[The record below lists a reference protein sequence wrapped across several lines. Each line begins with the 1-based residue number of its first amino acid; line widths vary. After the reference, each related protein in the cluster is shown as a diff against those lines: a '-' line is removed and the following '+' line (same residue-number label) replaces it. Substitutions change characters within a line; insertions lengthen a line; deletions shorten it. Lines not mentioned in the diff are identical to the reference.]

1 MDWKAKWITIKGK
14 ESAQNF
20 WFCARKEFDLNENI
34 TDAKLHITADSR
46 YVVWVNGKRLGQ
58 GPIRS
63 WHFAY
68 HYDTYDISDLL
79 YIGDNAISV
88 LVTHYGIGTFQ
99 YIPAPTGLL
108 AQIDIK
114 MLDGDVETVIT
125 DSSWKV
131 SEHPSYDRRTPRIA
145 CQQAWVEHFDARVD
159 PLGWEDICFDDLSW
173 ENAEEIG
180 DVGCQPW
187 TNLVP
192 RPIPFLTEEPISPVS
207 VISSRLVNP
216 PKQVWAMN
224 LRNNLLPGDID
235 ANPRPICGFIATT
248 IKVDQETDVTFKY
261 QSRWVNA
268 TGTLRVNGEDV
279 GQNPDYFSRW
289 AGGSTVNFKLRPGE
303 NLLLWNV
310 TGTYHEWSTNFP
322 VESPIMLE
330 PSAPFVS
337 NAHFATFG
345 PFISSDDQDFLSVWN
360 AKTVDDLKPYTKYLK
375 PIDHNDENSAHVFN
389 LTVWAKQAQGKP
401 RIDDLNAM
409 CSVNDNVTTI
419 YPTDDG
425 SDIELIFDFGKMAV
439 GFLEFEVDAPEGVI
453 MDWLGFES
461 YQDGVLDYTWGMNNV
476 MRYITRSGW
485 QKFHSVIRRGG
496 RYFILTIR
504 NLAEPMQI
512 RQVRLLLN
520 TYPVIHRGDFICNDH
535 LLNQIWRIGRY
546 TTRLCSEDTYVDCP
560 TYEQTFW
567 VGDSRNEGAV
577 NYVAF
582 GEYALSRH
590 CLILAGQSLNRS
602 PLVESQVPSGWENIL
617 TAWSMLWAL
626 ACEEYYQ
633 MTGDMDFLKEIYP
646 YMAKQANNCEKMLNG
661 DDLLEIEAWNM
672 LDWAPMDTPGSGI
685 ITHQNAWL
693 VEAYRRTA
701 KVAKILGKDSD
712 ADRYLKIAEKIKIG
726 INKRLWSDEKQ
737 AYIDCIRAD
746 GTLSPVV
753 SQQTNT
759 VVFLCDCAT
768 DDRKEIIQQYI
779 ASAPDGFVRIGSP
792 FMMFFTFE
800 ALAKTGDFQKIL
812 DLSRKHWGFMLDKD
826 ATTCWETFP
835 GYEPSSRW
843 TRSHCH
849 AWSAAP
855 TYFLSTYQLGIRPI
869 EPGFSKV
876 LIAPE
881 PADLLWAKGRMPTP
895 KGNISVWWQKTDNS
909 FDIQVDLPDDVYA
922 VIKLPVNAEEFSDI
936 KIDGDIKATKEN
948 NYWILKADKGG
959 KIHVS
964 VFKQI

>member
-1 MDWKAKWITIKGK
+1 MDWEAKWITIKGH
-14 ESAQNF
+14 ETSQNF
-20 WFCARKEFDLNENI
+20 WFCARKEFIVDESI
-34 TDAKLHITADSR
+34 AQAKLHITADSR
-46 YVVWVNGKRLGQ
+46 YVVWVNGQRLGQ

-79 YIGDNAISV
+79 YVGENVISV
-88 LVTHYGIGTFQ
+88 LVTHYGVGTFQ

-108 AQIDIK
+108 VQADITNA
-114 MLDGDVETVIT
+114 DGDTQSVGT
-125 DSSWKV
+125 DYSWKV
-131 SEHPSYDRRTPRIA
+131 NEHPSYDRRTPRIA
-145 CQQAWVEHFDARVD
+145 CQQGWAEHFDARVE
-159 PLGWEDICFDDLSW
+159 PLGWEDICFDDSDW
-173 ENAEEIG
+173 EDAVEIG
-180 DVGCQPW
+180 EVGCKPW

-192 RPIPFLTEEPISPVS
+192 RPIPFLTEEPMSPVS
-207 VISSRLVNP
+207 VISSRTVNP

-224 LRNNLLPGDID
+224 LRSNLLPDD
-235 ANPRPICGFIATT
+235 FNANPLPICGFIATT
-248 IKVDQETDVTFKY
+248 IKVDQETEVTFKY

-268 TGTLRVNGEDV
+268 TGILRVNGEDIK
-279 GQNPDYFSRW
+279 QNPDYFSRW
-289 AGGSTVNFKLRPGE
+289 AGGSTVTFKLKAGE
-303 NLLLWNV
+303 NLILWNV
-310 TGTYHEWSTNFP
+310 TGTYHEWSASFP
-322 VESPIMLE
+322 VESAVMFE
-330 PSAPFVS
+330 PVAPFV
-337 NAHFATFG
+337 NDARFATFG
-345 PFISSDDQDFLSVWN
+345 PFTSSNDQDFSAIWN
-360 AKTVDDLKPYTKYLK
+360 AKTIDDLKPFIKHVK
-375 PIDHNDENSAHVFN
+375 PINHIDENSANIFN
-389 LTVWAKQAQGKP
+389 LTVWAKQSQDDPK
-401 RIDDLNAM
+401 IDDLNAL
-409 CSVNDNVTTI
+409 CSANDNVTTI

-425 SDIELIFDFGKMAV
+425 SDIELVLDFGRMGI
-439 GFLEFEVDAPEGVI
+439 GFTEFEINAPEGVI

-461 YQDGVLDYTWGMNNV
+461 YQDGTLDYTWGMNNV

-485 QKFHSVIRRGG
+485 QNFHSVIRKGG

-504 NLAEPMQI
+504 NLTEPMQI
-512 RQVRLLLN
+512 RQVRSLLN
-520 TYPVIHRGDFICNDH
+520 TYPVIHRGEFLCNDH
-535 LLNQIWRIGRY
+535 QLNQIWRIGRY
-546 TTRLCSEDTYVDCP
+546 TTQLCSEDTYVDCP

-590 CLILAGQSLNRS
+590 CLILAAQSLNRS

-617 TAWSMLWAL
+617 TAWSLLWAL

-633 MTGDMDFLKEIYP
+633 VTADMDFLKEIYP
-646 YMAKQANNCEKMLNG
+646 YMAKQAYNIDKMLNA
-661 DDLLEIEAWNM
+661 DDLLEITAWNM
-672 LDWAPMDTPGSGI
+672 LDWAPMDTPGAGV

-701 KVAKILGKDSD
+701 KVAKILGKNSD
-712 ADRYLKIAEKIKIG
+712 AEHFLQVAEKVKVG
-726 INKRLWSDEKQ
+726 INKRLWNEEKQ

-746 GTLSPVV
+746 GTLSPVI

-759 VVFLCDCAT
+759 IVFLCDCAT
-768 DDRKEIIQQYI
+768 ENRKDIIRQYM
-779 ASAPDGFVRIGSP
+779 AEAPEGFVKIGSP
-792 FMMFFTFE
+792 FMMFFTLE

-835 GYEPSSRW
+835 GHELSNRW

-869 EPGFSKV
+869 ESGFSKV

-895 KGNISVWWQKTDNS
+895 KGNIFVWWQKTDNG
-909 FDIQVDLPDDVYA
+909 FDIQVELPEGVSA
-922 VIKLPVNAEEFSDI
+922 KIQLPVNATEFSDLKVDGNAKSI
-936 KIDGDIKATKEN
+936 KDKG
-948 NYWILKADKGG
+948 YWIIEAEAGS
-959 KIHVS
+959 KIHAIAS
-964 VFKQI
+964 GI